1 MWPAN
6 LLLHRI
12 QAQKRPSLVSNA
24 LAGSLEPRQSTMNIK
39 KWRDVWSRFS
49 GKGVYPHELAFLLDS
64 PLRKLILPARRLVDR
79 LHLSRDSRVLEIG
92 PGSGYFSTEVARR
105 IPGGELILFDI
116 QREMLAKSRAKLVRT
131 GHMNFHLV
139 QGSAD
144 ALPFS
149 ASTFDV
155 VFLVTVLGEVL
166 NPEACMANIAD
177 VLRPG
182 GVLSLTEQTWDPDA
196 LGEAELQQ
204 MGEAEGLCYMETSKF
219 RGGFTLNL
227 MKGQKQ

>member
-1 MWPAN
+1 
-6 LLLHRI
+6 
-12 QAQKRPSLVSNA
+12 
-24 LAGSLEPRQSTMNIK
+24 MNISK
-39 KWRDVWSRFS
+39 LREVWSRFS

-79 LHLSRDSRVLEIG
+79 LHLSKHSLVLEIG
-92 PGSGYFSTEVARR
+92 PGPGFFSPEVARR
-105 IPGGELILFDI
+105 IPEGELVLFDI
-116 QREMLAKSRAKLVRT
+116 QREMLAKSRTKLVRT

-166 NPEACMANIAD
+166 NPEACMANIVG

-196 LGEAELQQ
+196 LREAELKR
-204 MGEAEGLCYMETSKF
+204 MGEAVGLYCMEVSKF
-219 RGGFTLNL
+219 KGGFTLNL
-227 MKGQKQ
+227 MKAQNQSKGV